1 MDQTQEPQ
9 LPDSLDFEFSLKPN
23 PDEELGQYVL
33 SFWGKAIHWDDA
45 GEELVVGEISGHR
58 LDIALAVHD
67 DFDPTQLFDSVVPE
81 IADFA
86 ETVLRNKSCILPE
99 SVDAEVPQAD
109 CECLVFISELKV
121 GEAHRG
127 RGLGSALLRRMG
139 RMIDLTNCLIALKAF
154 PLADELGKPAEPEE
168 IARVKRFYER
178 HSFIHA
184 GGEFMIKDA
193 RLCDAMRKKMALR
206 KGR

>member
-1 MDQTQEPQ
+1 MREQQT
-9 LPDSLDFEFSLKPN
+9 PDELEYEFFLRPN
-23 PDEELGQYVL
+23 PDEELGHYVL
-33 SFWGKAIHWDDA
+33 GFLGKAVYWDHSGD
-45 GEELVVGEISGHR
+45 ERIVGELSGHR
-58 LDIALAVHD
+58 IDIALAVHD
-67 DFDPTQLFDSVVPE
+67 GYDTTQLFDSVVPE

-86 ETVLRNKSCILPE
+86 ETVLNDKECILPE
-99 SVDAEVPQAD
+99 SVDEKIEQAE

-121 GEAHRG
+121 APQHRG
-127 RGLGSALLRRMG
+127 HGVGSDLLRRMG

-178 HSFIHA
+178 HNFIHA

-193 RLCDAMRKKMALR
+193 RLCDAMKKKMAMR
-206 KGR
+206 RGK

>member
-1 MDQTQEPQ
+1 MQEPQ
-9 LPDSLDFEFSLKPN
+9 TPDDHEYEFSLKPN

-33 SFWGKAIHWDDA
+33 GFWGKAVSWSDA
-45 GEELVVGEISGHR
+45 GEEQVVGEISGHR
-58 LDIALAVHD
+58 IDIALAVHD
-67 DFDPTQLFDSVVPE
+67 GFDPVLLFDSVVPE

-86 ETVLRNKSCILPE
+86 ETVLRNKACILPE
-99 SVDAEVPQAD
+99 SADGEVEQTN

-121 GEAHRG
+121 SAAHRG
-127 RGLGSALLRRMG
+127 QGVGSALLRRMG

-178 HSFIHA
+178 YQFIHA

-193 RLCDAMRKKMALR
+193 RLCDAMKKKMALR
-206 KGR
+206 KGK

>member
-1 MDQTQEPQ
+1 MDQMQEPQ
-9 LPDSLDFEFSLKPN
+9 TPDDLDFEFSLKPN

-33 SFWGKAIHWDDA
+33 GFWGKAIYWDDA
-45 GEELVVGEISGHR
+45 GEDRVVGEISGHR

-67 DFDPTQLFDSVVPE
+67 GFEPSLLFDSIVPE

-99 SVDAEVPQAD
+99 SADAEVPQAD

-121 GEAHRG
+121 DLSHRG
-127 RGLGSALLRRMG
+127 QGLGSALLRRMG

-178 HSFIHA
+178 HNFIHA